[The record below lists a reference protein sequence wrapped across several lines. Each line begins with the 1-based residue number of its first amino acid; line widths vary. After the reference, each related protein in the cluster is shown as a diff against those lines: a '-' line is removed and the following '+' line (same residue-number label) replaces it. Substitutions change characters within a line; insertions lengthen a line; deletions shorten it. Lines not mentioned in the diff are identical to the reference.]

1 MLWLYILAALLIGA
15 TIHSVVASRAGRTG
29 QSVELFLVYLL
40 AGYYGVA
47 MALAGV
53 VQLLNPEA
61 IARLKGWPSSP
72 PVQTLY
78 AFALFGLA
86 ASAVLG
92 VWWRGRYLIA
102 PAISGSVLLLGG
114 AYVHGSEMVSRGVF
128 DVSKDGAD
136 LLLDFA
142 VPMTILALAAVHVR
156 WGSRRQ
162 HESGGAIE

>member
-1 MLWLYILAALLIGA
+1 MLWIYILAALLISA
-15 TIHSVVASRAGRTG
+15 TIHSAIASRAGRTG
-29 QSVELFLVYLL
+29 RAVELFLVYLL

-72 PVQTLY
+72 PMQTLY

-92 VWWRGRYLIA
+92 VWWRGRYLVA

-114 AYVHGSEMVSRGVF
+114 AYVHGSEMLAHGAF
-128 DVSKDGAD
+128 DVATDGAD
-136 LLLDFA
+136 LLLDFG
-142 VPMTILALAAVHVR
+142 VPMTILGLAAAHI
-156 WGSRRQ
+156 RRRDT
-162 HESGGAIE
+162 

>member
-29 QSVELFLVYLL
+29 RSVELFLVYLL

-72 PVQTLY
+72 PTQTLY

-86 ASAVLG
+86 ASAVLCMR
-92 VWWRGRYLIA
+92 WRGRYLVA

-114 AYVHGSEMVSRGVF
+114 AYVHGSEMLARGAFNVA
-128 DVSKDGAD
+128 KDGAD
-136 LLLDFA
+136 LVLDFG
-142 VPMTILALAAVHVR
+142 VPMTVLALVAAHIR
-156 WGSRRQ
+156 RGSMRR
-162 HESGGAIE
+162 GGAME